1 MPDIMEKAQAV
12 LQGVFGYK
20 DFVSLQA
27 EIIGHVMAGRDAL
40 VVMPTG
46 GGKSLCYQIPAL
58 LFDGLTI
65 VVSPL
70 ISLMTDQ
77 IQQMHENGVPAAMLN
92 SALEVGVYR
101 FNVEQIKT
109 GKVKLLY
116 VAPETLLKDT
126 LLEVLA
132 SIEVNCLAIDEA
144 HCISEWGHDFRPEY
158 RRLAEFRKQVPKAVC
173 LALTATATEQ
183 VRRDIKKCLGL
194 DEGTEF
200 ISGFDR
206 PNLFLQVAFKD
217 DPHRQVLTMIHRHAD
232 QPGIVY
238 CATRRQVDQLTRSLA
253 QDGIV
258 ALPYHA
264 GLSDAERNRHQMR
277 FSGDDAQVMVA
288 TIAFG
293 MGIDKSNIRFVIH
306 YDLPKNMECYYQ
318 EIGRAGRDG
327 MEARCLMLY
336 SYGDIHKVK
345 FMISRMDAFRQR
357 TANLLLTALLRYVES
372 DVCRRRVLLDYFGE
386 RYPKETCGMCD
397 NCLEA
402 HKETEDLSVGAQKL
416 LSCVRRTGESFGVEH
431 VIDVLRGSKT
441 QKVVRRGHHK
451 LSTYAIG
458 LEYSKHQWRHLA
470 RQLLHKGFM
479 SQDMEYG
486 GLQLTPKAWA
496 LFRGQARF
504 HGYLPAQASIHEKAK
519 KSTSKEAKSKTHD
532 PSLFELLRKKRKQLA
547 DDAQVPPFVIF
558 SDRTLIEMSAWFP
571 QSKESLLQ
579 IHGVGQVK
587 EKRYGGVFLDII
599 RHYCDENHIS
609 ELRRPRSL
617 DLKISSETG
626 AGQKKR
632 YTAIRNADNNDRS

>member
-1 MPDIMEKAQAV
+1 MPDIMAKAQAV
-12 LQGVFGYK
+12 LQKVFGFK
-20 DFVSLQA
+20 DFVSLQP
-27 EIIGHVMAGRDAL
+27 EIIAHVMAGKNAL
-40 VVMPTG
+40 VIMPTG

-77 IQQMHENGVPAAMLN
+77 IQQMRESGVAAVMLN
-92 SALEVGVYR
+92 SALEAGAYR
-101 FNVEQIKT
+101 ANMAKVKS

-126 LLEVLA
+126 LLEMLR
-132 SIEVNCLAIDEA
+132 SIRVDCLAIDEA

-158 RRLAEFRKQVPKAVC
+158 RRLAEVRRQLPKAVC

-183 VRRDIKKCLGL
+183 VRRDIKNCLGL
-194 DEGTEF
+194 DENTEF
-200 ISGFDR
+200 IAGFDR
-206 PNLFLQVAFKD
+206 PNLFLQVTFKD
-217 DPHRQVLTMIHRHAD
+217 DPYRQGLNMIHRH
-232 QPGIVY
+232 PGQAGIIY
-238 CATRRQVDQLTRSLA
+238 CATRKQVDRLA
-253 QDGIV
+253 RLLSQDGIP

-264 GLSDAERNRHQMR
+264 GLSDVERKGHQER
-277 FSGDDAQVMVA
+277 FSRDDAQVMVA

-306 YDLPKNMECYYQ
+306 YDLPKNIESYYQ

-327 MEARCLMLY
+327 MEARCLLLY

-345 FMISRMDAFRQR
+345 FMIGRMNASRQR
-357 TANLLLTALLRYVES
+357 TANLLLTTLLRYVET

-386 RYPKETCGMCD
+386 RYEQETCGMCD

-402 HKETEDLSVGAQKL
+402 KKEPEDLSVAAQKL
-416 LSCVRRTGESFGVEH
+416 LSCVKRTNESFGVEH
-431 VIDVLRGSKT
+431 IIDILRGSKA

-458 LEYSKHQWRHLA
+458 MEYSKNQWRHLA

-486 GLQLTPKAWA
+486 GLHLTPKAWE
-496 LFRGQARF
+496 LFRERTRF
-504 HGYLPAQASIHEKAK
+504 HGNIPAQALIPEE
-519 KSTSKEAKSKTHD
+519 SKRKTASEAESALHD
-532 PSLFELLRKKRKQLA
+532 PLLFELLRKKRKQLA
-547 DDAQVPPFVIF
+547 DEAQVPPFVIF
-558 SDRTLIEMSAWFP
+558 SDRTLTEMAARLPRSN
-571 QSKESLLQ
+571 ERLLQ

-587 EKRYGGVFLDII
+587 EKRYGAVFLDII
-599 RHYCDENHIS
+599 RRYCDENHIV
-609 ELRRPRSL
+609 E
-617 DLKISSETG
+617 
-626 AGQKKR
+626 
-632 YTAIRNADNNDRS
+632 DRGPQI

>member
-1 MPDIMEKAQAV
+1 MPDIMDKAQTI
-12 LQGVFGYK
+12 LEKVFGYK
-20 DFVSLQA
+20 NFVSLQA
-27 EIIGHVMAGRDAL
+27 EIIDHVMAGGNAL

-77 IQQMHENGVPAAMLN
+77 IQQMRENGVAAVMLN
-92 SALEVGVYR
+92 SALEAGAYR
-101 FNVEQIKT
+101 SNMAKAKS

-126 LLEVLA
+126 LLEMLA
-132 SIEVNCLAIDEA
+132 SIEVSCLAIDEA

-158 RRLAEFRKQVPKAVC
+158 RRLAEVRRQVPKAVC

-183 VRRDIKKCLGL
+183 VRRDIKSVLGL
-194 DEGTEF
+194 GEGAEF

-217 DPHRQVLTMIHRHAD
+217 DPYQQVLSMIHRHPD
-232 QPGIVY
+232 QPGIIY
-238 CATRRQVDQLTRSLA
+238 CATRKQVDRLTRLLS
-253 QDGIV
+253 QDGIL

-264 GLSDAERNRHQMR
+264 GLSDVERNDHQER
-277 FSGDDAQVMVA
+277 FSRDDAQVMVA

-306 YDLPKNMECYYQ
+306 YDLPKNMEGYYQ

-327 MEARCLMLY
+327 MEARCLLLY

-345 FMISRMDAFRQR
+345 FMIGRMGASRQR
-357 TANLLLTALLRYVES
+357 TANLLLTTLLRYVET

-386 RYPKETCGMCD
+386 RYGQETCGMCD

-402 HKETEDLSVGAQKL
+402 KKEPEDLSVAAQKL
-416 LSCVRRTGESFGVEH
+416 LSCVKRTNESFGVEH
-431 VIDVLRGSKT
+431 IIDVLRGSNA

-458 LEYSKHQWRHLA
+458 QEYSKQQWRHLA

-486 GLQLTPKAWA
+486 GLHLTPKAWE
-496 LFRGQARF
+496 LFRGQTVF
-504 HGYLPAQASIHEKAK
+504 HGYLPSQTSIPE
-519 KSTSKEAKSKTHD
+519 EAKRKTKAAAKDTIHD
-532 PSLFELLRKKRKQLA
+532 PLLFELLRKKRKQLA
-547 DDAQVPPFVIF
+547 DEAQVPPFVIF
-558 SDRTLIEMSAWFP
+558 SDRTLTEMAAWLP
-571 QSKESLLQ
+571 RSKESLLQ
-579 IHGVGQVK
+579 IHGIGQVK
-587 EKRYGGVFLDII
+587 EKRYGSVFLDII
-599 RHYCDENHIS
+599 RRYCAENHIS
-609 ELRRPRSL
+609 EDRRPQIQAS
-617 DLKISSETG
+617 KKSSG
-626 AGQKKR
+626 AGPGKKAPYR
-632 YTAIRNADNNDRS
+632 GRRSP

>member
-12 LQGVFGYK
+12 LQKVFGFK
-20 DFVSLQA
+20 DFVSLQP
-27 EIIGHVMAGRDAL
+27 EIIAQVMAGKNAL
-40 VVMPTG
+40 VIMPTG

-77 IQQMHENGVPAAMLN
+77 IQQMRENGVAAVMLN
-92 SALEVGVYR
+92 SALEAGAYR
-101 FNVEQIKT
+101 ANMAKVKS

-126 LLEVLA
+126 MLEMLA
-132 SIEVNCLAIDEA
+132 SIEVSCLAIDEA

-158 RRLAEFRKQVPKAVC
+158 RRLAEVRRQLSKAVC

-183 VRRDIKKCLGL
+183 VRRDIKNCLGL
-194 DEGTEF
+194 GEGAEF
-200 ISGFDR
+200 IAGFDR

-217 DPHRQVLTMIHRHAD
+217 DPYRQVLSMIHRHPS
-232 QPGIVY
+232 QPGIIY
-238 CATRRQVDQLTRSLA
+238 CATRKQVDRLARLLT
-253 QDGIV
+253 QDGIP

-264 GLSDAERNRHQMR
+264 GLSDIERKSHQER
-277 FSGDDAQVMVA
+277 FSRDDAQVMVA

-293 MGIDKSNIRFVIH
+293 MGIDKSNVRFVIH
-306 YDLPKNMECYYQ
+306 YDLPKNIESYYQ

-327 MEARCLMLY
+327 VEARCLLLY

-345 FMISRMDAFRQR
+345 FMIGRMNASRQR
-357 TANLLLTALLRYVES
+357 TANLLLTTLLRYVET

-386 RYPKETCGMCD
+386 RYGQETCGMCD
-397 NCLEA
+397 NCLA
-402 HKETEDLSVGAQKL
+402 AKKEPEDLSVAAQKL
-416 LSCVRRTGESFGVEH
+416 LSCVKRTNESFGVEH
-431 VIDVLRGSKT
+431 IIDILRGSKA

-458 LEYSKHQWRHLA
+458 MEYSKNQWRHLA

-486 GLQLTPKAWA
+486 GLHLTPKAWE
-496 LFRGQARF
+496 LFREQTRF
-504 HGYLPAQASIHEKAK
+504 HGNIPAQALIPG
-519 KSTSKEAKSKTHD
+519 EAKRKTVAEAESDLHD
-532 PSLFELLRKKRKQLA
+532 PLLFELLRKKRKQIA
-547 DDAQVPPFVIF
+547 DEAQVPPFVIF
-558 SDRTLIEMSAWFP
+558 SDRTLMEMAARLP
-571 QSKESLLQ
+571 RSKEHLLQ

-587 EKRYGGVFLDII
+587 EKRYGAVFLGII
-599 RHYCDENHIS
+599 RRYCDENHIG
-609 ELRRPRSL
+609 EDPHTR
-617 DLKISSETG
+617 T
-626 AGQKKR
+626 
-632 YTAIRNADNNDRS
+632 